1 MAFVRFLQH
10 AFLLLAFSCLAI
22 SSPIQQQQGVERRG
36 DAETLAASGPLLYFL
51 AQGKGGRMYS
61 VSPNGGPVR
70 QIAENLRA
78 LPDGIA
84 VDKAA
89 GYIYFSLM
97 GSATG
102 AGTGSINRV
111 KLDGSGLTK
120 LVGNGKTG
128 TPKQLIIVME
138 NGKKKLYWGDREG
151 MKVMRSNM
159 DGSGLE
165 VVVDTAKANCS
176 GGKQCK
182 WVVGVA
188 VDEKNGFVYWS
199 QKGGSTA
206 SHGSLHRAPVK
217 IAPGQTAA
225 TRKDIQTIQDNL
237 TEPIDLR
244 WVDGMGLYWTSRGTL
259 PGGNSVTRMQM
270 SPQVMAGSAQFAARG
285 EKLLGNLKEGIGIAV
300 DTATKKMFITDLG
313 GSIYSANLDGTG
325 MKTIASGYGT
335 ATGIDFVP

>member
-1 MAFVRFLQH
+1 MALVQFLQRV
-10 AFLLLAFSCLAI
+10 LLLLVFSSLAI
-22 SSPIQQQQGVERRG
+22 SLPIQRRG
-36 DAETLAASGPLLYFL
+36 DAESQAAGGPLLYFL
-51 AQGKGGRMYS
+51 AQGRGGRMYS

-70 QIAENLRA
+70 TIAENLRA

-89 GYIYFSLM
+89 GYIYYSLM

-111 KLDGSGLTK
+111 RLDGSQVTK

-128 TPKQLIIVME
+128 TPKQLIIVVE
-138 NGKKKLYWGDREG
+138 GGKKKLYWGDREG
-151 MKVMRSNM
+151 MKVMRSNI
-159 DGSGLE
+159 DGSDVE
-165 VVVDTAKANCS
+165 VVVDTARASCT

-188 VDEKNGFVYWS
+188 VDKKNGFVYWS
-199 QKGGSTA
+199 QKGGSSA
-206 SHGSLHRAPVK
+206 SHGSLHRAPLK
-217 IAPGQTAA
+217 IPAGQTAG

-244 WVDGMGLYWTSRGTL
+244 WVDGMGLFWTSRGTL

-270 SPQVMAGSAQFAARG
+270 SPQVMAGSTQFPVRG
-285 EKLLGNLKEGIGIAV
+285 EQLLGGLREGIGIAI
-300 DTATKKMFITDLG
+300 DTVSKKMFITDLG

-325 MKTIASGYGT
+325 RKTIASGYGT